1 MKKLISIT
9 VAVASVLFITA
20 LIINPVTTQ
29 SAPKSGDGIK
39 PIPDAVMKI
48 AEKSCVKCHTEPGNG
63 MALAHVNLSK
73 WDKYSPEKQA
83 AKAKAMCNMVTKD
96 KMPPKKFREEH
107 PDGVP
112 SKEEIK
118 TICDWAQSLQIP
130 KK

>member
-1 MKKLISIT
+1 MKKVISIT
-9 VAVASVLFITA
+9 VVFLCVIFIASKF
-20 LIINPVTTQ
+20 INPATAQKAGVAT
-29 SAPKSGDGIK
+29 K
-39 PIPDAVMKI
+39 PIPVGVMKI

-63 MALAHVNLSK
+63 MALAHVNLTN

-83 AKAKAMCNMVTKD
+83 AKAKEMCNMVTKD
-96 KMPPKKFREEH
+96 KMPPKKFRETH

-118 TICDWAQSLQIP
+118 TICDWAQSLEVP